1 MAKKINNMKARVKKK
16 TDMKK
21 TGNKRIKLCEWE
33 KNFYNLMDADSNPTL
48 KRYIFY

>member
-1 MAKKINNMKARVKKK
+1 MKARLKKK

-33 KNFYNLMDADSNPTL
+33 K
-48 KRYIFY
+48 KIV

>member
-1 MAKKINNMKARVKKK
+1 MKVRLKKK

-33 KNFYNLMDADSNPTL
+33 KIFYNLMDGWMDGWMDHISNIL
-48 KRYIFY
+48 FNYNS

>member
-33 KNFYNLMDADSNPTL
+33 KIS
-48 KRYIFY
+48 II